1 MKNTKFKL
9 NQIFVL
15 IILLAFGQGFAADCL
30 ETATIWKDCV
40 STPGDTT
47 INDTVYKK
55 ITTEKELAWLSK
67 NIENNA
73 ILLNDLDMG
82 GKLWIPIAAGSGTP
96 KYARVFDGN
105 GHVVRNLYINGDE
118 LSAINKNYP
127 QNLGFVGVLG
137 NGTVRNL
144 ILEDVDIY
152 ASTKSG
158 DIVSNK
164 DSQISVG
171 AIVGW
176 MSDGVTKN
184 VVDNCMASGTIKTT
198 GSGQGVGGIV
208 GNAKIGSISN
218 CLSLVEIQTSGASA
232 FIGGIIG
239 ITKTNVTVSS
249 CVYAGPGLVNKGAN
263 GAVGGVVGNVY
274 SGTMTAQNSYFE
286 GNLTYNGNAV
296 GGVGKDCGSK
306 CTVKDMTHKADVTN
320 IEDIA
325 CVLNGKNADSTCKEE
340 PWSVG
345 LTGLSLNGYGAD
357 GYKITFKVKSGSYSD
372 GTVSKN
378 VFLQKGMVISA
389 AEIEAPT
396 HADSAFAGWSLDSN
410 ATDPV
415 ADLGSVSKATNVYAI
430 WYPIYTVTFSA
441 APGVFTDGDTTKT
454 IQLAKNERITV
465 ENIELPF
472 SYTKN
477 DSVKFYFTGWA
488 LTENAPEEDTLSVL
502 PNATSDTTL
511 HAVWTQAVT
520 FTVTYNDNGHGKTKV
535 DFVRVEK
542 RQKTNPPA
550 DPESDDG
557 YEFGGWYKESSC
569 ENKFIFDTT
578 TIDTNWVLYAKWEKT
593 PFSITYEMNGVGNEG
608 DNLTSYNVE
617 TPTITLTNPDDVEGY
632 NFEGWY
638 NDAEF
643 THPANKILQGSTGDK
658 TFYAKW
664 SKKKYRV
671 MYLADNNSYGS
682 ISDQFAEHGT
692 SFILESAGFFRRPGY
707 EQDGWSTTMAGAKE
721 HELGDTLTIT
731 APVTLYPTWGEP
743 IVYSITYVCEGCTNN
758 AQNPET
764 YTVLTNTGIKYASS
778 VPDGYKFGGWFSDKK
793 YTKQVTQI
801 VAGTIGN
808 MTLYGKLN
816 KIYKITY
823 VGTDKPRCDTLYTV
837 DDAITLRNPADS
849 AGYTFDGWFTNA
861 EFEGDA
867 VTGIAKGS
875 TGDTTFYAKWIPD
888 TYTVTYNAGEFGEDS
903 IESGTKT
910 HDVDFELSTE
920 KFTRS
925 GYTQDGWENA
935 NGDIVSSP
943 YTENADITLYP
954 HWAINT
960 YTITYVAN
968 GDNIDE
974 TPNTYTVEDSVVF
987 PASLSIDGYDFLGWE
1002 DENGNLI
1009 EGLSAGGS
1017 VGNRTITARL
1027 SAIEYDIN
1035 YVLNDGVFEVDYPET
1050 YTIAGE
1056 PSLPTP
1062 VKSGFK
1068 FLGWKNENDE
1078 IVESIPVN
1086 STGDITLT
1094 AQWAEYPI
1102 LVATYGGVS
1111 IYENENGTTSALIDD
1126 EAMTPISIPEDV
1138 TVDQVSFNRIFNVGK
1153 ASTIVLPFSI
1163 DTANVH
1169 GGVFYTVSLK
1179 KKDNGHWQAGG
1190 DTVRTAQLIANAPYI
1205 VIVKSEDG
1213 MLTFDGPV
1221 TFNTSVVNNSITDNG
1236 DGSSWSFKGTYVY
1249 HKWNAAEA
1257 ADGNIYGFAARNAS
1271 GAKAGEFVQFAAG
1284 AWLRPM
1290 RAYLE
1295 FTPSTEAAP
1304 ADPEFNSRP
1313 VMMSID
1319 DFVLPESI
1327 DFVLGED
1334 EVEVFT
1340 TTFTKRNSYVGNAKV
1355 SDSWF
1360 DMSGRLLNAKPT
1372 TKGIYYYNG
1381 KRVLVK

>member
-1 MKNTKFKL
+1 
-9 NQIFVL
+9 
-15 IILLAFGQGFAADCL
+15 
-30 ETATIWKDCV
+30 
-40 STPGDTT
+40 
-47 INDTVYKK
+47 
-55 ITTEKELAWLSK
+55 
-67 NIENNA
+67 
-73 ILLNDLDMG
+73 
-82 GKLWIPIAAGSGTP
+82 
-96 KYARVFDGN
+96 
-105 GHVVRNLYINGDE
+105 
-118 LSAINKNYP
+118 
-127 QNLGFVGVLG
+127 
-137 NGTVRNL
+137 
-144 ILEDVDIY
+144 
-152 ASTKSG
+152 
-158 DIVSNK
+158 
-164 DSQISVG
+164 
-171 AIVGW
+171 
-176 MSDGVTKN
+176 
-184 VVDNCMASGTIKTT
+184 
-198 GSGQGVGGIV
+198 
-208 GNAKIGSISN
+208 
-218 CLSLVEIQTSGASA
+218 
-232 FIGGIIG
+232 
-239 ITKTNVTVSS
+239 
-249 CVYAGPGLVNKGAN
+249 
-263 GAVGGVVGNVY
+263 
-274 SGTMTAQNSYFE
+274 
-286 GNLTYNGNAV
+286 
-296 GGVGKDCGSK
+296 
-306 CTVKDMTHKADVTN
+306 
-320 IEDIA
+320 
-325 CVLNGKNADSTCKEE
+325 
-340 PWSVG
+340 
-345 LTGLSLNGYGAD
+345 
-357 GYKITFKVKSGSYSD
+357 
-372 GTVSKN
+372 
-378 VFLQKGMVISA
+378 
-389 AEIEAPT
+389 
-396 HADSAFAGWSLDSN
+396 
-410 ATDPV
+410 
-415 ADLGSVSKATNVYAI
+415 
-430 WYPIYTVTFSA
+430 
-441 APGVFTDGDTTKT
+441 
-454 IQLAKNERITV
+454 
-465 ENIELPF
+465 
-472 SYTKN
+472 
-477 DSVKFYFTGWA
+477 
-488 LTENAPEEDTLSVL
+488 
-502 PNATSDTTL
+502 
-511 HAVWTQAVT
+511 
-520 FTVTYNDNGHGKTKV
+520 
-535 DFVRVEK
+535 
-542 RQKTNPPA
+542 
-550 DPESDDG
+550 
-557 YEFGGWYKESSC
+557 
-569 ENKFIFDTT
+569 
-578 TIDTNWVLYAKWEKT
+578 
-593 PFSITYEMNGVGNEG
+593 
-608 DNLTSYNVE
+608 
-617 TPTITLTNPDDVEGY
+617 
-632 NFEGWY
+632 
-638 NDAEF
+638 
-643 THPANKILQGSTGDK
+643 
-658 TFYAKW
+658 
-664 SKKKYRV
+664 
-671 MYLADNNSYGS
+671 
-682 ISDQFAEHGT
+682 
-692 SFILESAGFFRRPGY
+692 
-707 EQDGWSTTMAGAKE
+707 
-721 HELGDTLTIT
+721 
-731 APVTLYPTWGEP
+731 
-743 IVYSITYVCEGCTNN
+743 
-758 AQNPET
+758 
-764 YTVLTNTGIKYASS
+764 
-778 VPDGYKFGGWFSDKK
+778 
-793 YTKQVTQI
+793 
-801 VAGTIGN
+801 